1 MRRAEISFAVA
12 GMLLAASLLSA
23 VSAPRP
29 SSRAS
34 TPSSMLARSMP
45 PSPSEQAATAPDG
58 SLEALDQHG
67 RSHVWKG
74 ATGHLTLLE
83 FSASWCAPCRWTL
96 PRLEV
101 VARAHPSLRV
111 LAVSVDERR
120 QGRDE
125 LVTALDLSLPMLWD
139 EGHRIAEH
147 YAPRAMPTTLLI
159 SPDGKVLHTAL
170 GSSRDDWDELVRRVE
185 DELRSL
191 RHRGQ
196 P

>member
-12 GMLLAASLLSA
+12 GMLLAASMLA
-23 VSAPRP
+23 AGPAPGR

-34 TPSSMLARSMP
+34 TPSSLLARP
-45 PSPSEQAATAPDG
+45 IPSPAVQAATAPDE

-67 RSHVWKG
+67 RGHVWKG

-96 PRLEV
+96 PRLEAL
-101 VARAHPSLRV
+101 ARAHPSLRV

-125 LVTALDLSLPMLWD
+125 LVSALDLSLPMLWD
-139 EGHRIAEH
+139 ERHRIAEH
-147 YAPRAMPTTLLI
+147 YAPGAMPTTLLI
-159 SPDGKVLHTAL
+159 SPEGKVLHTAL

-185 DELRSL
+185 NELRSL